1 MNGSRER
8 RWIFRLLLTLVLV
21 GASGATCEKQD
32 KVVVQNIDP
41 NAVNQ
46 PPTIVAFG
54 PEMPAGG
61 FSEISYSRIGIDL
74 WVLVGDANGLGDIS
88 LVTMDMD
95 SLRLVR
101 FIVRPDTSAESCISY
116 GYGPGDTLASDAIL
130 PVPAAFPGLKFRPL
144 AHVQGGLYKA
154 ARLGAEF
161 GFPDIVDASPV
172 LEPWNGGCTSAGAYD
187 VYGPFYVLPPAAPS
201 RREAAISYAQLEY
214 YGIKLT
220 VYDKVGASASVTYPT
235 LRITF
240 KIPME
245 STPL

>member
-1 MNGSRER
+1 MNVSREP
-8 RWIFRLLLTLVLV
+8 RWLFRLLLALVLV
-21 GASGATCEKQD
+21 AASGATCEKQD

-46 PPTIVAFG
+46 PPTIVAYG
-54 PEMPAGG
+54 PDMPAGG
-61 FSEISYSRIGIDL
+61 FSEISYSPIGVDL

-101 FIVRPDTSAESCISY
+101 FIVRPDTSAGSCISY
-116 GYGPGDTLASDAIL
+116 GYGPADTLAADAIL
-130 PVPAAFPGLKFRPL
+130 PVPVTFPGLRFRPL

-172 LEPWNGGCTSAGAYD
+172 LERWNGGCTSAGSYD

-201 RREAAISYAQLEY
+201 RREAGISYAQFEY
-214 YGIKLT
+214 YGITMT

-235 LRITF
+235 LRIAF
-240 KIPME
+240 KVPME